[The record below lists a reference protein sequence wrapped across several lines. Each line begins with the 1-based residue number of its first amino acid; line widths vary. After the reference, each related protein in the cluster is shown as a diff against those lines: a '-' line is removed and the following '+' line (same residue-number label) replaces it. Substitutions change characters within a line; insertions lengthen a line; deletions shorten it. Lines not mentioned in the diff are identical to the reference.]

1 MTRLA
6 GPVDVST
13 DESLRDALRGV
24 VEAGWD
30 SGLAHAV
37 GNEIV
42 SEASRRVGGL
52 AARRR
57 GVDFAEARADLAS
70 RSWEAARTHTDRI
83 CAAQA
88 NAWGLVV
95 TIASREA
102 AKDDAAARVA
112 GMAVPHSARR
122 AAETVAV
129 DLHDFTTFRQ
139 LEVAARPLDGVVT
152 KAPAAVTVDELG
164 PLLSGVSDLLA
175 HHGLGRACA
184 RRAVAR
190 AGELAVRTR
199 ASYRHGAARRD
210 AETGG
215 TLHSLG
221 FNPERAS
228 ALMNLL
234 VGTRRGGPQSSVLL
248 QAATRGGIDKAA
260 LTWQQMSWLFCAA
273 TPSEIPPGFQ
283 MPLPFAA

>member
-1 MTRLA
+1 
-6 GPVDVST
+6 VDVSS
-13 DESLRDALRGV
+13 DEALRDALREV
-24 VEAGWD
+24 VVAGWD
-30 SGLAHAV
+30 SSLAHAV
-37 GNEIV
+37 GAEIL

-57 GVDFAEARADLAS
+57 GVDFVEARADLAS

-83 CAAQA
+83 CAAEA

-112 GMAVPHSARR
+112 GMALPHSARR

-129 DLHDFTTFRQ
+129 DLRDFTTLRL
-139 LEVAARPLDGVVT
+139 LETTARPLHEMANA
-152 KAPAAVTVDELG
+152 APVTVAADELG
-164 PLLSGVSDLLA
+164 PLLAGVSNLLA
-175 HHGLGRACA
+175 HHGLGRARA

-190 AGELAVRTR
+190 ASELALRER
-199 ASYRHGAARRD
+199 ASYRHGAARQD
-210 AETGG
+210 AEPGG
-215 TLHSLG
+215 ALHSLG

-260 LTWQQMSWLFCAA
+260 LTWQQMSWIFCAA